1 MIQKDL
7 MWKFKLKSDIIF
19 SHEQELFKFNFQNVM
34 KDLVQTPGGTDWVV
48 LNLDLSLSFPG
59 KNPKGCM

>member
-7 MWKFKLKSDIIF
+7 MWQFKLKSDVIF
-19 SHEQELFKFNFQNVM
+19 SREQELFKFNFQNVM